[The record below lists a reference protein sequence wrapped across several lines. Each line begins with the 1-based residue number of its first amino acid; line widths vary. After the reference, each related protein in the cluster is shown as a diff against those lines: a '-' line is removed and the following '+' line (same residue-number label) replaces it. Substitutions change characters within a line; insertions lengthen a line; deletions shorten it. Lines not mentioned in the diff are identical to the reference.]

1 MKSLLPIQELDSN
14 FKFFTCKY
22 HSNNF
27 ETEYQFSFK
36 TIINLLYTTAIYII
50 SIIFFHKIKFLI
62 F

>member
-1 MKSLLPIQELDSN
+1 MKSLLQEPIQELDSN

-36 TIINLLYTTAIYII
+36 TIINLLYTTAIYIYNFHYI
-50 SIIFFHKIKFLI
+50 SPQN
-62 F
+62 